1 MLETERLILRPL
13 DESDAREIFAMRS
26 DADVMRF
33 IREPQKNIGESIDWI
48 NLVSSRWA
56 DEKTGF
62 CAVIERRGKKF
73 VGWCG
78 VWRLEETGETEIGYA
93 VAKKFWGKGF
103 AAEAARRFLEYAFA
117 ELDAERVVAVA
128 RPENAASIRVMEKI
142 GMSFV
147 RTGKFYNQT
156 LAQYA
161 VSRREFFAG
170 ENAASI
176 FPEKEI

>member
-13 DESDAREIFAMRS
+13 DEADAREIFAMRS

-33 IREPQKNIGESIDWI
+33 IREPQKNIRESIDWI
-48 NLVSSRWA
+48 NLVSSRWRT
-56 DEKTGF
+56 EQTGF
-62 CAVIERRGKKF
+62 CALIERQTGAF

-78 VWRLEETGETEIGYA
+78 VWRLDETDETEIGYA
-93 VAKKFWGKGF
+93 VAKNYWGKGF
-103 AAEAARRFLEYAFA
+103 AAEAARRFLKYAFA

-128 RPENAASIRVMEKI
+128 RPENVASLRVMEKI

-147 RTGKFYNQT
+147 RKGKFYNQI

-161 VSRREFFAG
+161 IERRDWKR
-170 ENAASI
+170 
-176 FPEKEI
+176 EKPLE

>member
-13 DESDAREIFAMRS
+13 DEADAREIFAMRS

-48 NLVSSRWA
+48 NLVSSRWRS
-56 DEKTGF
+56 EKTGF
-62 CAVIERRGKKF
+62 CAMIERKTENF

-78 VWRLEETGETEIGYA
+78 VWRLQETGETEIGYA
-93 VAKKFWGKGF
+93 VAKDFWGKGF

-117 ELDAERVVAVA
+117 ELDADKVVAVA
-128 RPENAASIRVMEKI
+128 QPENAASIRVMEKI
-142 GMSFV
+142 GMGFV
-147 RTGKFYNQT
+147 KKGKFYNQT

-161 VSRREFFAG
+161 IVRREFSKKKFK
-170 ENAASI
+170 S
-176 FPEKEI
+176 

>member
-1 MLETERLILRPL
+1 MLETERLILRSL
-13 DESDAREIFAMRS
+13 ESGDAGEIYAMRS

-33 IREPQKNIGESIDWI
+33 IREPQKNIGESLDWI
-48 NLVSSRWA
+48 RLVSSRWQS
-56 DEKTGF
+56 EQTGF
-62 CAVIERRGKKF
+62 CAMIERRSGAF

-103 AAEAARRFLEYAFA
+103 AAEAARQFLRYAFA
-117 ELDAERVVAVA
+117 ELDAEKVVAVA

-161 VSRREFFAG
+161 IARGEFFKRAEAQG
-170 ENAASI
+170 E
-176 FPEKEI
+176 